1 MTRDFQNPRRVDR
14 LPNHY
19 RDYRF
24 MLDDYGGV
32 HVNSSIIN
40 QGFYLLAAGG
50 RHPDIHTGPEVQG
63 IGVEKALKIFGR
75 AGFNLLTPNADF
87 QDARY
92 AFALAA
98 EILFGTKSKEWVA
111 THTAMDAIGIPGYW
125 ARPPDPVEV
134 AEPPARWDEEE
145 PSGPLPE
152 APSRSRPEA
161 PGDPEPI
168 PEIEERTE
176 ETDES
181 EQVSD
186 ERQGAPEPAEDPPN
200 APSPE
205 SPPQGDPAP
214 VPKAPTSPVP
224 PVPAPPRPPA
234 DSQPEPDPPGPIAES
249 TESPRVPILVAG
261 VVMMFLL
268 ALALLMVR
276 SHLRGG
282 GHVDSPNSNQVPGTN
297 QTRFGTAP
305 FAADSV
311 GALKPL
317 DGSASIPLNRDL
329 LVSAEGLVIGR
340 AVELCH
346 IEIRDPAVSR
356 RHVRCRLIRG
366 SLWIEDLHST
376 VGTRVDGIPAEPFT
390 PVQVVPGQIVK
401 IGKQSYRMVS
411 SVS

>member
-1 MTRDFQNPRRVDR
+1 
-14 LPNHY
+14 
-19 RDYRF
+19 

-98 EILFGTKSKEWVA
+98 EILYGAKSKEWVA

-125 ARPPDPVEV
+125 ERPPDPVEV
-134 AEPPARWDEEE
+134 AEPPASLDEEE

-186 ERQGAPEPAEDPPN
+186 ERQGAPELAEDPPN

-214 VPKAPTSPVP
+214 VSKAPTSPVP

-234 DSQPEPDPPGPIAES
+234 DSQPAPDPPGPVAES

-261 VVMMFLL
+261 VVMLFLL

-282 GHVDSPNSNQVPGTN
+282 GHIDSPSPNHAPSTSQTPG
-297 QTRFGTAP
+297 GAAP

-366 SLWIEDLHST
+366 GLWIEDLHST
-376 VGTRVDGIPAEPFT
+376 GGTHVDGIPLEPFM
-390 PVQVVPGQIVK
+390 PVEVAPRQELK
-401 IGKQSYRMVS
+401 IGKQSYLLAPLIGEAS
-411 SVS
+411 A